1 MPSLTHFDNGCCA
14 PCEPERTETLTELL
28 ENNGKQIYVMIDR
41 ANCIKEKIVGTSP
54 ACCDPNSKREGH
66 NGIVGVYRQAQENT
80 EILAQLYEILLQI
93 DSQL

>member
-1 MPSLTHFDNGCCA
+1 MNTGKSIPCC
-14 PCEPERTETLTELL
+14 ERPETLTELL

-41 ANCIKEKIVGTSP
+41 ANCIKDKIVGISP